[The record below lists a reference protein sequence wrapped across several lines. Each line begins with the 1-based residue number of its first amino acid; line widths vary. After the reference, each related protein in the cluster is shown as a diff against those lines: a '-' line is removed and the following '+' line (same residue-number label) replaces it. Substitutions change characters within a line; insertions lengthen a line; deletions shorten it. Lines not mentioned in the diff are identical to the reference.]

1 MIQIIQ
7 IVSILLVI
15 TCNTKT
21 SNDYNNKL
29 LLAGILLNNQ
39 SRSSSSV
46 VIPAVEDCAVTTTQG
61 GTTNRKVFTAVSLSQ
76 EIYTTSSSTD
86 QSTTVYVKVNAMAG
100 SKLLVRNFDL
110 IGTSSRVITPYSVS
124 SCPFNTSD
132 TTISVNSSSFSD
144 SATSGSNPR
153 TIQFN
158 VAGTYYLQFY
168 TGSGTIAPGAPAP
181 LSSTA
186 ARPTIQLQ

>member
-1 MIQIIQ
+1 MITCANK
-7 IVSILLVI
+7 SSNESSNNLLVAG
-15 TCNTKT
+15 
-21 SNDYNNKL
+21 L
-29 LLAGILLNNQ
+29 LVSNQ
-39 SRSSSSV
+39 SRSSSSY

-86 QSTTVYVKVNAMAG
+86 QATTVYVKVNAMAG

-110 IGTSSRVITPYSVS
+110 IGTSSRVITPYRVN

-132 TTISVNSSSFSD
+132 ASISVSASSFSD
-144 SATSGSNPR
+144 SGTSGSNPR

-168 TGSGTIAPGAPAP
+168 TGSGTTAPGAPAP

-186 ARPTIQLQ
+186 SRPTIQLQ